1 MGWMKYL
8 TPTRAVLSAFL
19 TTVFTVGAAAQEPVS
34 ASPAKELAALMA
46 AKKLDSIAA
55 RMPDD
60 REQFV
65 GALVFPGQLMV
76 VWAKTTAPAVVNEKL
91 IRKEY
96 KEVYIDLNSASV
108 LESRHFVTDLGP
120 DGLRSRPAQKQG
132 PSDSPDLGDD
142 GLRAKKAKRDDP
154 FDSRDLA
161 GKTLAFDG
169 NWREDKMSENDYMKA
184 HAEADAAYAKAV
196 QALID
201 ELKKG

>member
-1 MGWMKYL
+1 MKFM
-8 TPTRAVLSAFL
+8 TPSRWILSTVLS
-19 TTVFTVGAAAQEPVS
+19 TVCTVGAAAQEPVS
-34 ASPAKELAALMA
+34 AGPAKELVGLLAS
-46 AKKLDSIAA
+46 KKLDSIAA

-65 GALVFPGQLMV
+65 GALAFPGQLMV

-108 LESRHFVTDLGP
+108 VESRHFVTDLGP
-120 DGLRSRPAQKQG
+120 DGLRAKPAQKQG
-132 PSDSPDLGDD
+132 PSDSHDLG
-142 GLRAKKAKRDDP
+142 AKSMR
-154 FDSRDLA
+154 
-161 GKTLAFDG
+161 FDG

-184 HAEADAAYAKAV
+184 HADADAAYAKAV